1 MRRGTAVVLGYTWP
15 RFHPLSLYSLMV
27 LFAEPARWSRL
38 LIFHELKKKR
48 RCWSQLTIS
57 LFSDA
62 ALCSHENQ
70 EGTGPNGS
78 LSYLWRQT
86 GPEV

>member
-38 LIFHELKKKR
+38 LIFHELKKNTPVLVTIDHLAVQ
-48 RCWSQLTIS
+48 RCGIMQS
-57 LFSDA
+57 
-62 ALCSHENQ
+62 
-70 EGTGPNGS
+70 
-78 LSYLWRQT
+78 
-86 GPEV
+86 